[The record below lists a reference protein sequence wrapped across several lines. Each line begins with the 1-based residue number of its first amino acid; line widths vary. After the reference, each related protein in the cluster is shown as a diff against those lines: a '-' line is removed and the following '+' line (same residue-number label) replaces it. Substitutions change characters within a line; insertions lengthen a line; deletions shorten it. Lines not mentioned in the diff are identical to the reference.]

1 MKTIKVYHY
10 DAFSNIPNMGN
21 PAGVVLDGENLTE
34 EQMLEVAGKV
44 GFNETAFPLQSD
56 IADLRIRFLRRVMR

>member
-21 PAGVVLDGENLTE
+21 PAGVVLDRKMVNKIINLSLYT
-34 EQMLEVAGKV
+34 LEIGGA
-44 GFNETAFPLQSD
+44 
-56 IADLRIRFLRRVMR
+56 